1 MSTVDIRG
9 VRVGY
14 GGQPVLRDIDLTVP
28 SGTTTAVL
36 GASGGGKTTLLR
48 VIAGFLTPDAG
59 TVRIGDRLVH
69 GEGRS
74 VPPERRG
81 IGYVRQDGGLFPH
94 LDVGGNITF
103 GMPRAAR
110 RRRERVGE
118 LLELVGLHPDTATRR
133 PDQLSGGQQQ
143 RVALAR
149 ALALSP
155 KVVLLDEP
163 FSSLDTALR
172 ASTREAVA
180 RALAETAATTILV
193 THDQQE
199 ALSFADQVAIM
210 RDGRFSQ
217 VGSPREVYESPV
229 DAREAA
235 FLGDV
240 VRLPACFTSD
250 GLDCALGAVQ
260 AMTAQAAE
268 SPFALSTD
276 VDVVVRPEDLVL
288 TDAPGAVRGRVLQ
301 TRYHGAHALVK
312 IALGDGTEVSVRVPG
327 RTAPQPGDMV
337 PVRVDGPVLAFPRG

>member
-1 MSTVDIRG
+1 MSTVDIAG
-9 VRVGY
+9 ITVGY
-14 GGQPVLRDIDLTVP
+14 GAAPVLHGLDLTVP
-28 SGTTTAVL
+28 TGTTTAVL

-48 VIAGFLTPDAG
+48 VIAGFLTPDSG
-59 TVRIGDRLVH
+59 TVRIGDRVVC
-69 GEGRS
+69 GDGRA

-94 LDVGGNITF
+94 LDVGHNITF
-103 GMPRAAR
+103 GMPRASR
-110 RRRERVGE
+110 RRGDRVGE
-118 LLELVGLHPDTATRR
+118 LLELVGLPAETATRR

-155 KVVLLDEP
+155 AVVLLDEP

-180 RALAETAATTILV
+180 TALAETSATTILV

-210 RDGRFSQ
+210 RGGRFSQ
-217 VGSPREVYESPV
+217 VGTPQEIYETPV

-240 VRLPACFTSD
+240 VRLPGRAAAGVVT
-250 GLDCALGAVQ
+250 CALGPV
-260 AMTAQAAE
+260 TARGDVADGEAE
-268 SPFALSTD
+268 
-276 VDVVVRPEDLVL
+276 VVVRPEDLTL
-288 TDAPGAVRGRVLQ
+288 TDSPGCPHGTVQDIA
-301 TRYHGAHALVK
+301 YHGPHALVRV
-312 IALGDGTEVSVRVPG
+312 ALDGGSTVRVRVTGRRAPEPG
-327 RTAPQPGDMV
+327 EQV
-337 PVRVDGPVLAFPRG
+337 PVSVDGPVLVYPR

>member
-9 VRVGY
+9 VTVGY
-14 GGQPVLRDIDLTVP
+14 GAEPVLRDVDLTVP
-28 SGTTTAVL
+28 TGTTTAVL

-48 VIAGFLTPDAG
+48 VIAGFLAPDAG
-59 TVRIGDRLVH
+59 TVTIGDRVVC
-69 GEGRS
+69 GAGRA

-94 LDVGGNITF
+94 LDVAHNITF

-110 RRRERVGE
+110 RRGDRVEE
-118 LLELVGLHPDTATRR
+118 LLELVGLPAATATRR

-155 KVVLLDEP
+155 SVVLLDEP

-172 ASTREAVA
+172 ASTRDAVA
-180 RALAETAATTILV
+180 TALAETSATAILV

-210 RDGRFSQ
+210 RGGRFSQ
-217 VGSPREVYESPV
+217 VGAPREIYDEPV

-240 VRLPACFTSD
+240 VHLTGRRTTD
-250 GLDCALGAVQ
+250 GITCPLGIV
-260 AMTAQAAE
+260 TARG
-268 SPFALSTD
+268 D
-276 VDVVVRPEDLVL
+276 VPRGDGEVVVVVRPEDLSL
-288 TDAPGAVRGRVLQ
+288 SDSPGCPHGTVQDVD
-301 TRYHGAHALVK
+301 YHGAHAMVHV
-312 IALGDGTEVSVRVPG
+312 ALADGTVVTVRVPG
-327 RTAPQPGDMV
+327 RRSPEVGEQV
-337 PVRVDGPVLAFPRG
+337 PVSVDAPVLVYLRDS

>member
-1 MSTVDIRG
+1 MSTVDISG
-9 VRVGY
+9 ITVGY
-14 GGQPVLRDIDLTVP
+14 GSEPILHGVDLTVP
-28 SGTTTAVL
+28 TGTTTAVL

-59 TVRIGDRLVH
+59 TVRIGDRVVH
-69 GEGRS
+69 GQGRS

-94 LDVGGNITF
+94 LDVAGNITF
-103 GMPRAAR
+103 GMDRPAR
-110 RRRERVGE
+110 RRGDRVEE
-118 LLELVGLHPDTATRR
+118 LLELVGLPASTATRR

-155 KVVLLDEP
+155 AVVLLDEP

-180 RALAETAATTILV
+180 TALAETSATTILV

-199 ALSFADQVAIM
+199 ALSFADRVAIM

-217 VGSPREVYESPV
+217 VGTPREVYEAPV
-229 DAREAA
+229 DAREAG

-240 VRLPACFTSD
+240 MRLPGHPGT
-250 GLDCALGAVQ
+250 GGVTCALGVV
-260 AMTAQAAE
+260 TARGEVPAAPE
-268 SPFALSTD
+268 
-276 VDVVVRPEDLVL
+276 VDVVVRPEDLTL
-288 TDAPGAVRGRVLQ
+288 TDSPRCPHGTVQDIG
-301 TRYHGAHALVK
+301 YHGAHALVRV
-312 IALGDGTEVSVRVPG
+312 ALADGTLVSVRVPG
-327 RTAPQPGDMV
+327 RRAPEPGEQV
-337 PVRVDGPVLAFPRG
+337 PVSVDGPVLVYARD

>member
-1 MSTVDIRG
+1 MSTVDIHG
-9 VRVGY
+9 ITVGY
-14 GGQPVLRDIDLTVP
+14 GSEPILHGVDLTVP
-28 SGTTTAVL
+28 TGTTTAVL

-48 VIAGFLTPDAG
+48 VIAGFLAPDAG
-59 TVRIGDRLVH
+59 TVRIGERIVC

-94 LDVGGNITF
+94 LDVAGNITF
-103 GMPRAAR
+103 GMSRPAR
-110 RRRERVGE
+110 RRGDRVEE
-118 LLELVGLHPDTATRR
+118 LLELVGLPAAAATRR

-155 KVVLLDEP
+155 AVVLLDEP

-180 RALAETAATTILV
+180 AALAETAATTILV

-210 RDGRFSQ
+210 RGGSFSQ
-217 VGSPREVYESPV
+217 VGTPHEIYETPV

-240 VRLPACFTSD
+240 VRLPGRAGSEGIT
-250 GLDCALGAVQ
+250 CALGLLTPRA
-260 AMTAQAAE
+260 
-268 SPFALSTD
+268 D
-276 VDVVVRPEDLVL
+276 VAPGDVEVVLRPEDLSL
-288 TDAPGAVRGRVLQ
+288 TDSPGCPHGTVQRI
-301 TRYHGAHALVK
+301 TYHGAHALVQV
-312 IALGDGTEVSVRVPG
+312 ALGDGMLVAVRVTGRRAPAPG
-327 RTAPQPGDMV
+327 EQV
-337 PVRVDGPVLAFPRG
+337 PVSVDGPVLAYPGSALG

>member
-59 TVRIGDRLVH
+59 TVRVGDRLVH

-172 ASTREAVA
+172 ARTREAVA

>member
-1 MSTVDIRG
+1 MSTVQIEG

-14 GGQPVLRDIDLTVP
+14 GGVPVLRDIDLTVP

-48 VIAGFLTPDAG
+48 VISGFLAPEAG
-59 TVRIGDRLVH
+59 TVHVGGQLVAGH
-69 GEGRS
+69 GRA

-81 IGYVRQDGGLFPH
+81 VGYVRQDGGLFPH

-118 LLELVGLHPDTATRR
+118 LLELVGLPADISVKR

-155 KVVLLDEP
+155 RVVLLDEP

-180 RALAETAATTILV
+180 RALAEADATTILV

-217 VGSPREVYESPV
+217 VGTPREIYESPV
-229 DAREAA
+229 DVREAA

-240 VRLPACFTSD
+240 VRLPGRPAD
-250 GLDCALGAVQ
+250 GGISCALGVVHPPAG
-260 AMTAQAAE
+260 AT
-268 SPFALSTD
+268 PFAPSAM
-276 VDVVVRPEDLVL
+276 VDVVVRPEDLTLTESPACAHGTVL
-288 TDAPGAVRGRVLQ
+288 D
-301 TRYHGAHALVK
+301 TRYHGAHALVRV
-312 IALGDGTEVSVRVPG
+312 ALADGTEVTVRVTG
-327 RTAPQPGDMV
+327 RRTPVVGEVV
-337 PVRVDGPVLAFPRG
+337 PVHVDGPVLAYASA

>member
-1 MSTVDIRG
+1 MSTVDVRG
-9 VRVGY
+9 ITVAY
-14 GGQPVLRDIDLTVP
+14 GSEPVLREVDLTVP
-28 SGTTTAVL
+28 TGTTTAVL

-59 TVRIGDRLVH
+59 TVRIGDRVVC
-69 GEGRS
+69 GDGRS

-103 GMPRAAR
+103 GMARSAR
-110 RRRERVGE
+110 RRRDRVAE
-118 LLELVGLHPDTATRR
+118 LLELVGLPAQTAAKR

-155 KVVLLDEP
+155 GVVLLDEP

-172 ASTREAVA
+172 SSTREAVA
-180 RALAETAATTILV
+180 AALAETSATTILV

-210 RDGRFSQ
+210 RGGRFSQ
-217 VGSPREVYESPV
+217 VGTPREIYEAPV
-229 DAREAA
+229 DAREAT

-240 VRLPACFTSD
+240 VHLAGQRTTAGVICPLGVLAVRDESTAPAS
-250 GLDCALGAVQ
+250 G
-260 AMTAQAAE
+260 E
-268 SPFALSTD
+268 
-276 VDVVVRPEDLVL
+276 VDVVVRPEDLTL
-288 TDAPGAVRGRVLQ
+288 TDSPGCPHGTVQGIS
-301 TRYHGAHALVK
+301 YHGAHALVRV
-312 IALGDGTEVSVRVPG
+312 ALDDDTLVRVRVAGRRAPEPG
-327 RTAPQPGDMV
+327 EQV
-337 PVRVDGPVLAFPRG
+337 PVSVDGPVLVYPRS

>member
-9 VRVGY
+9 IRVGY
-14 GGQPVLRDIDLTVP
+14 GAEPVLRDIDLTVP
-28 SGTTTAVL
+28 TGTTTAVL

-59 TVRIGDRLVH
+59 TVRIGGHLVC
-69 GEGRS
+69 GDGRTVS
-74 VPPERRG
+74 PEKRG

-118 LLELVGLHPDTATRR
+118 LLELVGLHPDTSTRR

-155 KVVLLDEP
+155 QVVLLDEP
-163 FSSLDTALR
+163 FSSLDTGLR

-180 RALAETAATTILV
+180 TALAETAATTILV

-217 VGSPREVYESPV
+217 VGAPREVYESPV
-229 DAREAA
+229 DIREAT

-240 VRLPACFTSD
+240 VRLPGRATST
-250 GLDCALGAVQ
+250 GLTCALGAVSTP
-260 AMTAQAAE
+260 AGAT
-268 SPFALSTD
+268 PFAPSTE
-276 VDVVVRPEDLVL
+276 VDVVVRPEDLAITETADCARGTVL
-288 TDAPGAVRGRVLQ
+288 DV
-301 TRYHGAHALVK
+301 RYHGAHALVRV
-312 IALGDGTEVSVRVPG
+312 ALEDGSVVSVRVTG
-327 RTAPQPGDMV
+327 RQAPQPGEQV
-337 PVRVDGPVLAFPRG
+337 PVHVAGPVLAFARD

>member
-1 MSTVDIRG
+1 MSTVEIQG

-14 GGQPVLRDIDLTVP
+14 GGVPVLQGLDLTVP
-28 SGTTTAVL
+28 TGTTTAVL

-48 VIAGFLTPDAG
+48 IIAGFLAPEAG
-59 TVRIGDRLVH
+59 TIHIGGRLVCGH
-69 GEGRS
+69 GRS

-81 IGYVRQDGGLFPH
+81 VGYVRQDGGLFPH

-118 LLELVGLHPDTATRR
+118 LLELVGLPEGTAAKR

-155 KVVLLDEP
+155 QVVLLDEP

-172 ASTREAVA
+172 ASTRDAVA
-180 RALAETAATTILV
+180 TALAETGATTILV

-217 VGSPREVYESPV
+217 VGTPREIYESPV
-229 DAREAA
+229 DVREAA

-240 VRLPACFTSD
+240 VRLPGRPTHEGVS
-250 GLDCALGAVQ
+250 CALGIVRSPGGS
-260 AMTAQAAE
+260 T
-268 SPFALSTD
+268 PFASYD
-276 VDVVVRPEDLVL
+276 AVDLVVRPEDLTL
-288 TDAPGAVRGRVLQ
+288 ADAPGCAHGTVLT
-301 TRYHGAHALVK
+301 TRYHGAHALVRV
-312 IALGDGTEVSVRVPG
+312 ALTDGPEVSVRVAGRSVPHPG
-327 RTAPQPGDMV
+327 EIV
-337 PVRVDGPVLAFPRG
+337 PVRVDGPVLTYPSA